1 MTGDQPVWLTA
12 KSRFHLPQ
20 RRTRECNIERT
31 FVPVSGRAY
40 ILRISHKPGDCQVE
54 LFRIVP
60 GADPVREKM
69 QRPEPESCLIAPH
82 IASSSSGK

>member
-1 MTGDQPVWLTA
+1 MKPRLPAALAALLHLAPASAADGGTA
-12 KSRFHLPQ
+12 R
-20 RRTRECNIERT
+20 RT

-40 ILRISHKPGDCQVE
+40 ILRMSHKPGDCQVG